1 MMGLM
6 AIEAMGSAM
15 DVTRRTVLAGGA
27 ALSILPRA
35 ARADVD
41 ADTDVAIVG
50 GGVAGTYAAWR
61 LASEQP
67 RLRIAVFE
75 MSDRI
80 GGRLRSIAFREAPH
94 LVGEAGGM
102 RFLPAHK
109 HVFNLVR
116 QLRLPARG
124 YPVIEPQDHLALR
137 GRSLTYA
144 EAGQPAKLFPYNIP
158 PSDQA
163 PDSRRY
169 VQGIEKIIPGFGH
182 MTPERWLRIRSD
194 IRYKGRLLKD
204 WPTWALMADIF
215 TAEENRFLQD
225 VGGYDIAPLGN
236 ALGDFDE
243 ELLGADLSKP
253 YLTIAGGY
261 QKLPLALAAESRR
274 LGVRV
279 MTETRLASLSTP
291 NLPGQAFRLGLVD
304 RAGRTTA
311 LSARRVVLA
320 LPRRALELIEDFPAR
335 RDPRVAGLIASVVC
349 EPACKAF
356 LLYPHVW
363 WRDLG
368 IDGGRSVTDM
378 PARMF
383 YALGAEKERLAS
395 EPNNGFGMLMAYCCG
410 ADVQYWQ
417 QLVPAAPREAAG
429 FQWLPGNSA
438 LALEI
443 HREAGLT
450 YGMQPP
456 APLAACFQDWT
467 VDPHGG
473 GWSLWRQGIDGMELA
488 ASVMNP
494 IPGHEL
500 YICGEAYS
508 PYYQSWVEGAV
519 ERTELMLQRHF
530 GLKPP
535 RWLG

>member
-1 MMGLM
+1 MN
-6 AIEAMGSAM
+6 
-15 DVTRRTVLAGGA
+15 VTRRHVLAGAA
-27 ALSILPRA
+27 ALSTWPLAVRA
-35 ARADVD
+35 GANTDI
-41 ADTDVAIVG
+41 DVAIVG
-50 GGVAGTYAAWR
+50 GGVAGVYTAWR

-67 RLRIAVFE
+67 RLRVALFE

-80 GGRLRSIAFREAPH
+80 GGRLRSFAFPQAPN

-102 RFLPAHK
+102 RFLPAHR

-116 QLRLPARG
+116 QLGLPARG
-124 YPVIEPQDHLALR
+124 FPVIEPHDHLALR

-144 EAGQPAKLFPYNIP
+144 EAGQKTKLFAYNIP

-169 VQGIEKIIPGFGH
+169 VQGIERVIPGFGQ
-182 MTPERWLRIRSD
+182 MTHARWLRIRSG

-204 WPTWALMADIF
+204 WPAWALRADIF
-215 TAEENRFLQD
+215 TAEENRFFQD
-225 VGGYDIAPLGN
+225 AGGYDIAPLGS

-243 ELLGADLSKP
+243 ALLGPDRTKP

-261 QKLPLALAAESRR
+261 QKLPLALAAESLR

-279 MTETRLASLSTP
+279 LTETRLASLSVP
-291 NLPGQAFRLGLVD
+291 GLPGQAFRLSLVD

-320 LPRRALELIEDFPAR
+320 LPRRALERIEDFPAR
-335 RDPRVAGLIASVVC
+335 RAPQFAGLVASVVG
-349 EPACKAF
+349 EPASKAF
-356 LLYPHVW
+356 LLYPRAW

-383 YALGAEKERLAS
+383 YALGAEKERRAS
-395 EPNNGFGMLMAYCCG
+395 ESANGFGLLMAYCCG

-417 QLVPAAPREAAG
+417 QLAPEAPRAAAG

-438 LALEI
+438 LAREI

-450 YGMQPP
+450 YATQPP
-456 APLAACFQDWT
+456 APLGACLQDWT
-467 VDPHGG
+467 ADPYGG
-473 GWSLWRQGIDGMELA
+473 GWHLWRQGVDGLA
-488 ASVMNP
+488 LADSVMSP
-494 IPGHEL
+494 IPGYAL

-508 PYYQSWVEGAV
+508 PYFQSWAEGAL
-519 ERTELMLQRHF
+519 ERAETMLQRHF

-535 RWLG
+535 RWPG

>member
-1 MMGLM
+1 MTF
-6 AIEAMGSAM
+6 
-15 DVTRRTVLAGGA
+15 TRRNVLAGAA
-27 ALSILPRA
+27 ALSMLPLA
-35 ARADVD
+35 ARAGPN
-41 ADTDVAIVG
+41 ADIDVAIVG

-61 LASEQP
+61 LASEEP
-67 RLRIAVFE
+67 RLRVALFE

-80 GGRLRSIAFREAPH
+80 GGRLRSIAFREAPN

-102 RFLPAHK
+102 RFLPAHS

-116 QLRLPARG
+116 HLGLPARG

-137 GRSLTYA
+137 GRSFTYA
-144 EAGQPAKLFPYNIP
+144 EAGQPTKLFAYNIP

-163 PDSRRY
+163 PNSQRY
-169 VQGIEKIIPGFGH
+169 VQGIETIIPGFGH
-182 MTPERWLRIRSD
+182 MTPARWLRIRSG

-215 TAEENRFLQD
+215 TAEENRFFQD
-225 VGGYDIAPLGN
+225 TGGYDIAPLGS

-243 ELLGADLSKP
+243 GLLGPDRLKP

-279 MTETRLASLSTP
+279 LTQIRLASVSVP
-291 NLPGQAFRLGLVD
+291 GLPGQAFRLGLVD
-304 RAGRTTA
+304 RANRTTA

-320 LPRRALELIEDFPAR
+320 LPRRALERIEDFPAR
-335 RDPRVAGLIASVVC
+335 RDPRVAGLIASVVGV
-349 EPACKAF
+349 PAAKAF
-356 LLYPHVW
+356 LLYPRAW

-383 YALGAEKERLAS
+383 YGLGAEKERLAS
-395 EPNNGFGMLMAYCCG
+395 EPANGFGLLMAYCCG

-417 QLVPAAPREAAG
+417 QLAPQAPREAAG
-429 FQWLPGNSA
+429 FQWLPGNSG

-450 YGMQPP
+450 YATQPP
-456 APLAACFQDWT
+456 APLRACLQDWT
-467 VDPHGG
+467 VDPYGG
-473 GWSLWRQGIDGMELA
+473 GWNVWRQGVDGMELA
-488 ASVMNP
+488 DSAMSP
-494 IPGHEL
+494 LPGRAL

-508 PYYQSWVEGAV
+508 PYYQSWAEGAV
-519 ERTELMLQRHF
+519 ERAETMLQRHF

>member
-1 MMGLM
+1 MK
-6 AIEAMGSAM
+6 I
-15 DVTRRTVLAGGA
+15 TRRNLLAGGA
-27 ALSILPRA
+27 ALSLLPLTTRA
-35 ARADVD
+35 GANTDI
-41 ADTDVAIVG
+41 DVAIIG
-50 GGVAGTYAAWR
+50 GGVAGFYAAWR

-67 RLRIAVFE
+67 RLRVSLFE

-80 GGRLRSIAFREAPH
+80 GGRLRSIAFPQAPH

-116 QLRLPARG
+116 QLQLPARS
-124 YPVIEPQDHLALR
+124 YPVQEPPDHLALR
-137 GRSLTYA
+137 GRNFTYA
-144 EAGQPAKLFPYNIP
+144 EAGQPTKLFPYNIP

-163 PDSRRY
+163 PNSQRY
-169 VQGIEKIIPGFGH
+169 VQGMERIIPGFGH
-182 MTPERWLRIRSD
+182 MTPARWLRIRSS

-215 TAEENRFLQD
+215 TAEENRFFQD
-225 VGGYDIAPLGN
+225 TGGYDIAPLGS
-236 ALGDFDE
+236 ALDDLDE
-243 ELLGADLSKP
+243 ELLGPDLSKP
-253 YLTIAGGY
+253 FLTIAGGY

-274 LGVRV
+274 LGARV
-279 MTETRLASLSTP
+279 LTESRLASLSLP
-291 NLPGQAFRLGLVD
+291 RLPGQAFRLGLVD
-304 RAGRTTA
+304 RADRTTA

-335 RDPRVAGLIASVVC
+335 HDPRIAGLIGSVVG
-349 EPACKAF
+349 EPASKAF
-356 LLYPHVW
+356 LLYPRAW
-363 WRDLG
+363 WREPG

-383 YALGAEKERLAS
+383 YALGAEKERLAG
-395 EPNNGFGMLMAYCCG
+395 EPANGFGLLMAYCCG
-410 ADVQYWQ
+410 PGVQYWQ
-417 QLVPAAPREAAG
+417 QLAPQAPREAAG
-429 FQWLPGNSA
+429 FQWLPGNCG

-443 HREAGLT
+443 HREAALT
-450 YGMQPP
+450 YATQPP
-456 APLAACFQDWT
+456 APLSACLQDWT
-467 VDPHGG
+467 VDPYGG
-473 GWSLWRQGIDGMELA
+473 GWHLWRQGLDGLEVA
-488 ASVMNP
+488 DSVMSP
-494 IPGHEL
+494 IPGHAL

-519 ERTELMLQRHF
+519 ERTETMLQRHF

>member
-1 MMGLM
+1 M
-6 AIEAMGSAM
+6 
-15 DVTRRTVLAGGA
+15 LAGGA
-27 ALSILPRA
+27 ALSMLPPA
-35 ARADVD
+35 ARAGTN
-41 ADTDVAIVG
+41 ADIDVAIVG

-67 RLRIAVFE
+67 HLRVALFE

-80 GGRLRSIAFREAPH
+80 GGRLRSIAFPEAPH

-102 RFLPAHK
+102 RFLQAHK
-109 HVFNLVR
+109 HVLNLVR

-137 GRSLTYA
+137 GRSFTYA
-144 EAGQPAKLFPYNIP
+144 EAGQPTKLFPYNIP
-158 PSDQA
+158 PLDQA

-169 VQGIEKIIPGFGH
+169 VLGVEKIIPDFGH
-182 MTPERWLRIRSD
+182 MTPARWLRIRSG

-204 WPTWALMADIF
+204 WPTWALMADLF
-215 TAEENRFLQD
+215 TAEENRFFQD
-225 VGGYDIAPLGN
+225 TGGYDIGPLGN
-236 ALGDFDE
+236 ALDDFDE
-243 ELLGADLSKP
+243 ELLGPDLSKP
-253 YLTIAGGY
+253 FLTIAGGY
-261 QKLPLALAAESRR
+261 QKLPLTLAAESRR
-274 LGVRV
+274 LGARV
-279 MTETRLASLSTP
+279 LTETRLASLSVP
-291 NLPGQAFRLGLVD
+291 DSPGHVFTLGLVD
-304 RAGRTTA
+304 RAGRTTVI
-311 LSARRVVLA
+311 SARHVVLA

-335 RDPRVAGLIASVVC
+335 RDPRIAGLIASVVA
-349 EPACKAF
+349 EPASKAF
-356 LLYPHVW
+356 LLYPRAW

-395 EPNNGFGMLMAYCCG
+395 EPANGFGMLMAYCCG
-410 ADVQYWQ
+410 ADVQNWQ
-417 QLVPAAPREAAG
+417 QLAPAAPRDAAG
-429 FQWLPGNSA
+429 FQWLPGNSG

-450 YGMQPP
+450 YATQPP
-456 APLAACFQDWT
+456 APLGACLQDWT
-467 VDPHGG
+467 VDPYGG
-473 GWSLWRQGIDGMELA
+473 GWHLWRQGIDGTALA
-488 ASVMNP
+488 DSVMSP
-494 IPGHEL
+494 IPGHQL

-508 PYYQSWVEGAV
+508 PYYQSWAEGSV
-519 ERTELMLQRHF
+519 ERTETMLQRHF

>member
-1 MMGLM
+1 MN
-6 AIEAMGSAM
+6 
-15 DVTRRTVLAGGA
+15 VTRRDVLAGAA
-27 ALSILPRA
+27 ALSMLPPA
-35 ARADVD
+35 ARAGTSTDI
-41 ADTDVAIVG
+41 DVAIIG

-67 RLRIAVFE
+67 NLSVALFE
-75 MSDRI
+75 MSERI
-80 GGRLRSIAFREAPH
+80 GGRLRSIAFPQAAH

-116 QLRLPARG
+116 QLGLPTRG
-124 YPVIEPQDHLALR
+124 YPVIEPEDRLALR
-137 GRSLTYA
+137 GRSFAYA
-144 EAGQPAKLFPYNIP
+144 QAGQPTELFPYNIP

-163 PDSRRY
+163 PKNRRY
-169 VQGIEKIIPGFGH
+169 FEGVEKIIPGFGR
-182 MTPERWLRIRSD
+182 MTPARWLRIRSG

-204 WPTWALMADIF
+204 WPAWALMADIF
-215 TAEENRFLQD
+215 TAEEIRFSQD
-225 VGGYDIAPLGN
+225 SGGYDIAPLGS
-236 ALGDFDE
+236 ALDDFDE
-243 ELLGADLSKP
+243 ELLGPDLSKP
-253 YLTIAGGY
+253 FLTIAGGY

-274 LGVRV
+274 LGARV
-279 MTETRLASLSTP
+279 LMETRLAHLSMP
-291 NLPGQAFRLGLVD
+291 GLPGQAFRLGLVD
-304 RAGRTTA
+304 RADRTTV
-311 LSARRVVLA
+311 LSARHVVLA

-335 RDPRVAGLIASVVC
+335 REPHVAGLIASVVGV
-349 EPACKAF
+349 PATKAF
-356 LLYPHVW
+356 LLYPRTW

-395 EPNNGFGMLMAYCCG
+395 EPANGFGLLMAYCCG

-417 QLVPAAPREAAG
+417 QLAPQAPREAAG
-429 FQWLPGNSA
+429 FQWLPGNSG

-450 YGMQPP
+450 YATQPP
-456 APLAACFQDWT
+456 APLGACFQDWT
-467 VDPHGG
+467 VDPYGG
-473 GWSLWRQGIDGMELA
+473 GWNLWRQGVDGMELA
-488 ASVMNP
+488 DSVMSP

-508 PYYQSWVEGAV
+508 PYCQSWAEGAV
-519 ERTELMLQRHF
+519 ERAETMLQRHF

-535 RWLG
+535 QWLG

>member
-1 MMGLM
+1 MN
-6 AIEAMGSAM
+6 
-15 DVTRRTVLAGGA
+15 VTRRKLLAGAA
-27 ALSILPRA
+27 ALSALPLALRA
-35 ARADVD
+35 GAKSDF
-41 ADTDVAIVG
+41 DVAIIG

-61 LASEQP
+61 IASEQP
-67 RLRIAVFE
+67 RLRVALFE

-80 GGRLRSIAFREAPH
+80 GGRLRSIAFPEAPH

-116 QLRLPARG
+116 QLGLPARG
-124 YPVIEPQDHLALR
+124 FPVIEPRDRLALR
-137 GRSLTYA
+137 GRSFTYA

-163 PDSRRY
+163 PDGPRY
-169 VQGIEKIIPGFGH
+169 AQGVERVIPGFGH
-182 MTPERWLRIRSD
+182 MTPARWLRIRSG

-204 WPTWALMADIF
+204 WPNWALMADIF
-215 TAEENRFLQD
+215 TAEENRFFQD
-225 VGGYDIAPLGN
+225 TGGYDIAPLGS
-236 ALGDFDE
+236 ALDEFDE
-243 ELLGADLSKP
+243 DLLGPDLSKP
-253 YLTIAGGY
+253 FLTIAGGY

-279 MTETRLASLSTP
+279 LTETRLESISVP
-291 NLPGQAFRLGLVD
+291 GVPGQSFTLAFVD
-304 RAGRTTA
+304 RADRTTA

-335 RDPRVAGLIASVVC
+335 RDPQFAGLVASVVG
-349 EPACKAF
+349 EPASKAF
-356 LLYPHVW
+356 LLYPRAW

-383 YALGAEKERLAS
+383 YGLGAEKERLAS
-395 EPNNGFGMLMAYCCG
+395 ESANGFGLLMAYCCG

-417 QLVPAAPREAAG
+417 QLAPQAPREAAG
-429 FQWLPGNSA
+429 FQWLPGNSG

-450 YGMQPP
+450 YATQPP
-456 APLAACFQDWT
+456 APLSACLQDWT
-467 VDPHGG
+467 VDPYGG
-473 GWSLWRQGIDGMELA
+473 GWHLWRQGVDGMELA
-488 ASVMNP
+488 DSVMSP

-508 PYYQSWVEGAV
+508 PYYQSWAEGAV
-519 ERTELMLQRHF
+519 ERAETMLQRHF

>member
-1 MMGLM
+1 MN
-6 AIEAMGSAM
+6 
-15 DVTRRTVLAGGA
+15 VTRRNVVAGA
-27 ALSILPRA
+27 AAFSMLPLAVRT
-35 ARADVD
+35 D
-41 ADTDVAIVG
+41 ANTDIDVAIVG
-50 GGVAGTYAAWR
+50 GGIAGTYAAWR

-67 RLRIAVFE
+67 RLRIALFE

-116 QLRLPARG
+116 QLGLPARG
-124 YPVIEPQDHLALR
+124 YPIIEPQDRLALR
-137 GRSLTYA
+137 GRSYTYA
-144 EAGQPAKLFPYNIP
+144 DAEKPTKLFPYNIP

-163 PDSRRY
+163 TNSRRY
-169 VQGIEKIIPGFGH
+169 VEGVEKIIPGFGH
-182 MTPERWLRIRSD
+182 MTPARWLRIRSGV
-194 IRYKGRLLKD
+194 RYKDRLLKD
-204 WPTWALMADIF
+204 WPNWALMADIF
-215 TAEENRFLQD
+215 TAEEIRFSQD
-225 VGGYDIAPLGN
+225 SGGYDIAPLGS
-236 ALGDFDE
+236 ALDDFDE
-243 ELLGADLSKP
+243 ELLGPDLSKP
-253 YLTIAGGY
+253 FLTIAGGY

-274 LGVRV
+274 LGARV
-279 MTETRLASLSTP
+279 LTETRLAHLSMP
-291 NLPGQAFRLGLVD
+291 GLPGQPFRLGLVD
-304 RAGRTTA
+304 RADRTSV

-335 RDPRVAGLIASVVC
+335 RDPHVAGLIASVVGV
-349 EPACKAF
+349 PATKAF
-356 LLYPHVW
+356 LLYPRAW

-395 EPNNGFGMLMAYCCG
+395 EPANGFGLLMAYCCG
-410 ADVQYWQ
+410 TDVQYWQ
-417 QLVPAAPREAAG
+417 QLAPQAPREAAG
-429 FQWLPGNSA
+429 FQWLPGNSG

-450 YGMQPP
+450 YATQPP
-456 APLAACFQDWT
+456 APLGACLQDWT
-467 VDPHGG
+467 VDPYGG
-473 GWSLWRQGIDGMELA
+473 GWNLWRQGFDGIELA
-488 ASVMNP
+488 DSVMSP
-494 IPGHEL
+494 IPGHAL

-508 PYYQSWVEGAV
+508 PYCQSWAEGAV
-519 ERTELMLQRHF
+519 ERAETMLQRHF

-535 RWLG
+535 QWLG